1 MKAAHTNLI
10 KRMMG
15 CTLAI
20 ASFMAP
26 LAAVEGAA
34 LTISGITHEQVGYR
48 PGCSSQFGGTTTGTG
63 TSSLLGAVSIEGND
77 CITPIENYLSFE
89 GKMVFTV
96 SNGDELFAD
105 YSGLFVPT
113 FYPLIFSLSDSI
125 FNITGGTGSFA
136 KATGGGILQGGQNI
150 ATGTGLMQA
159 KGSIFDFKKPK
170 NKNKDKDKDEDKN
183 EGKGKNAAGLQ
194 MLSLRAAEEQD
205 GSAFVVDGPIDLA
218 ALANF
223 NNSLSANVP
232 VLGDHYY
239 ESQDGQLFFI
249 NALPES
255 GTLSLLGI
263 GLVSIAV
270 MRRRERS
277 NLATDR

>member
-1 MKAAHTNLI
+1 
-10 KRMMG
+10 MG

-26 LAAVEGAA
+26 LATVEGAA
-34 LTISGITHEQVGYR
+34 LTISAITHEQVGYR
-48 PGCSSQFGGTTTGTG
+48 SGCSSQFGGTTTGTG
-63 TSSLLGAVSIEGND
+63 ISSLLGAVSIEGND

-113 FYPLIFSLSDSI
+113 IYPLIFSLTNSI
-125 FNITGGTGSFA
+125 FNITGGTGSFS
-136 KATGGGILQGGQNI
+136 KTTGGGILQGGQNI
-150 ATGTGLMQA
+150 STGTGLMQA
-159 KGSIFDFKKPK
+159 KGTIFDFKKPT

-183 EGKGKNAAGLQ
+183 EGKGKNKTGPQ
-194 MLSLRAAEEQD
+194 MLSLSTAEGQD
-205 GSAFVVDGPIDLA
+205 GSAFVDSPIDLA
-218 ALANF
+218 ALANL
-223 NNSLSANVP
+223 NNSLSSNVP
-232 VLGDHYY
+232 VLGDYY
-239 ESQDGQLFFI
+239 HESQNGQLFLI

-263 GLVSIAV
+263 GLAGIAV
-270 MRRRERS
+270 MRRRGRS
-277 NLATDR
+277 DSATDR

>member
-1 MKAAHTNLI
+1 
-10 KRMMG
+10 MG

-26 LAAVEGAA
+26 LATVEGAA
-34 LTISGITHEQVGYR
+34 LTISAITHEQVGYR
-48 PGCSSQFGGTTTGTG
+48 SGCSSQFGGTTTGTG
-63 TSSLLGAVSIEGND
+63 ISSLLGAVSIEGND

-113 FYPLIFSLSDSI
+113 IYPLIFSLTNSI
-125 FNITGGTGSFA
+125 FNITGGTGSFS

-150 ATGTGLMQA
+150 STGTGLMQA
-159 KGSIFDFKKPK
+159 KGTIFDFKKPQ
-170 NKNKDKDKDEDKN
+170 NDKDKDEDEDDGEDEG
-183 EGKGKNAAGLQ
+183 EGKRKNKAGRQ
-194 MLSLRAAEEQD
+194 MLSLSTAEGQD
-205 GSAFVVDGPIDLA
+205 GSAFVDSPIDLA
-218 ALANF
+218 ALANL
-223 NNSLSANVP
+223 NNSLSSNVP
-232 VLGDHYY
+232 VLGDYY
-239 ESQDGQLFFI
+239 HESQNGQLFLI

-263 GLVSIAV
+263 GLAGIAV
-270 MRRRERS
+270 MRRRGRS
-277 NLATDR
+277 NSATDR